1 MGLKHCLLVLVFSI
15 ASSPIVQAV
24 SEDVRNLLEA
34 QFYFMYCLFENE
46 RGRERERERLR
57 AFTKKES
64 VGREIKEKR
73 KQNSF

>member
-1 MGLKHCLLVLVFSI
+1 MFYAQAFTAYTLFCTSFMIYVLHAFLCIVCLRTR
-15 ASSPIVQAV
+15 
-24 SEDVRNLLEA
+24 E
-34 QFYFMYCLFENE
+34 
-46 RGRERERERLR
+46 GEREGEREGGR